1 MGEWRRV
8 ARGVPVVASPR
19 LRGAVAEPGR
29 EPYGD
34 LPYVLVDRL
43 GAVVDPGREPYGDLP
58 YALADRLGAVVVD
71 GRNGSGAEAAG
82 G

>member
-34 LPYVLVDRL
+34 LPYVL
-43 GAVVDPGREPYGDLP
+43 
-58 YALADRLGAVVVD
+58 ADRLGAIVVD